1 MASLRAA
8 LLAEVQPDYDIQ
20 EMAGRLNDFVYKSS
34 PMNSFITF
42 FFCDINRLTGELKYI
57 NAGHNPP
64 LVIKNSGPFANLES
78 SGFALGMFPGA
89 SFESGNIYLKNEDV
103 AVLFTDGIPEGRNAA
118 QEEYTDER
126 LRNFVIDQ
134 RNLTAS
140 QLSAKIFEDVEAF
153 TAGAEQADDITLV
166 IIKRSK

>member
-1 MASLRAA
+1 
-8 LLAEVQPDYDIQ
+8 
-20 EMAGRLNDFVYKSS
+20 
-34 PMNSFITF
+34 
-42 FFCDINRLTGELKYI
+42 
-57 NAGHNPP
+57 
-64 LVIKNSGPFANLES
+64 
-78 SGFALGMFPGA
+78 
-89 SFESGNIYLKNEDV
+89 
-103 AVLFTDGIPEGRNAA
+103 LFTDGIPEGRNAA